1 MVHLKQKCKLFFRD
15 VPTTLLLILG
25 FTLAFV
31 IVVNGVALMNT
42 ISREQEK
49 SLQDTYENEKKLF
62 LYLNTPAKFEN
73 DNKKIYADKLH
84 KFINEFNIE
93 TGNLMFIN
101 YTVFMGDSMAG
112 VYAEV
117 ICSQNEDLRE
127 RLVSG
132 RLPTEEEFASKE
144 NVVLLS
150 RESEKHT
157 IQKDGVTQV
166 RLGDT
171 YYKVTGFFETNDITS
186 ERADVI
192 FFKNAFSEEKM
203 KEFVNDVLEWGYIGV
218 CYGGENIENS
228 QKLIESK
235 IREYGYG
242 IDEDAMKNGNKEYNK
257 KAKLNQIFLAVLL
270 VFCLINCMV
279 ISNVWIQRRFR
290 ELLIRH
296 TMGYSMTQIAGMLMF
311 DLGKYCAL
319 SCIFAV
325 ILQSMFSMMFSG
337 NMILREYLLKNTVFI
352 LISMAFV
359 VMVTLAIP
367 LVRIKKTVPS
377 RKING

>member
-1 MVHLKQKCKLFFRD
+1 MFFLKQKCKLFFRD
-15 VPTTLLLILG
+15 VPTTLLLIMGL
-25 FTLAFV
+25 TLTYI

-42 ISREQEK
+42 ISIEQEK
-49 SLQDTYENEKKLF
+49 QLQDTYDNEKKFILN
-62 LYLNTPAKFEN
+62 LNTPAKN
-73 DNKKIYADKLH
+73 DNNKIYADKLH
-84 KFINEFNIE
+84 NFMNEFSVD

-101 YTVFMGDSMAG
+101 YAVFMGDSMAG
-112 VYAEV
+112 VYADV
-117 ICSQNEDLRE
+117 ICSLNQDLQE

-150 RESEKHT
+150 KESKKYT
-157 IQKDGVTQV
+157 VQKDGITQV

-171 YYKVTGFFETNDITS
+171 YYKVTGFFETNDIS
-186 ERADVI
+186 RDRADVI
-192 FFKNAFSEEKM
+192 LFKNAFSEEKM
-203 KEFVNDVLEWGYIGV
+203 KEFEKDVLEWGYIGV
-218 CYGGENIENS
+218 CYGGENIGNS
-228 QKLIESK
+228 QKVIENK

-257 KAKLNQIFLAVLL
+257 RAKLNKLFLVVLL

-296 TMGYSMTQIAGMLMF
+296 TMGYSMTQIAGVLMV
-311 DLGKYCAL
+311 DLAKYSLL
-319 SCIFAV
+319 SCIFAI
-325 ILQSMFSMMFSG
+325 ILQSVFSLMSSG
-337 NMILREYLLKNTVFI
+337 DMIMWKYLLRNTVYI
-352 LISMAFV
+352 IVSMAFV
-359 VMVTLAIP
+359 ILATLAIP
-367 LVRIKKTVPS
+367 LIRIKKTVPS

>member
-1 MVHLKQKCKLFFRD
+1 MVYLKQKCKLFFRD
-15 VPTTLLLILG
+15 VPTTLLLIMGL
-25 FTLAFV
+25 TLAYI

-49 SLQDTYENEKKLF
+49 NLQDTYDNEKKFF
-62 LYLNTPAKFEN
+62 LKLNTPEKYEN
-73 DNKKIYADKLH
+73 DNEKIHADKLH
-84 KFINEFNIE
+84 KFMTEFKID

-112 VYAEV
+112 VYANV
-117 ICSQNEDLRE
+117 ICSLNQDLRE

-132 RLPTEEEFASKE
+132 RMPTEEEFASKE

-150 RESEKHT
+150 KESEKYT
-157 IQKDGVTQV
+157 VQKDGVTQV

-171 YYKVTGFFETNDITS
+171 YYKVTGFFETNDIS
-186 ERADVI
+186 NEMADVI
-192 FFKNAFSEEKM
+192 LFKNAFSEEKM
-203 KEFVNDVLEWGYIGV
+203 KEFEEDVLEWGYIGV
-218 CYGGENIENS
+218 CYGGKNIENS
-228 QKLIESK
+228 QEVIESK

-257 KAKLNQIFLAVLL
+257 KAKLNKIFLAVLL

-290 ELLIRH
+290 ELMIRH
-296 TMGYSMTQIAGMLMF
+296 TLGYSMTQIAGMLMG
-311 DLGKYCAL
+311 DLAKYSLL
-319 SCIFAV
+319 SCIFAI
-325 ILQSMFSMMFSG
+325 ILQSVFSLMFSG
-337 NMILREYLLKNTVFI
+337 NIIMWNYLLKNTVYI
-352 LISMAFV
+352 IVSMAFV